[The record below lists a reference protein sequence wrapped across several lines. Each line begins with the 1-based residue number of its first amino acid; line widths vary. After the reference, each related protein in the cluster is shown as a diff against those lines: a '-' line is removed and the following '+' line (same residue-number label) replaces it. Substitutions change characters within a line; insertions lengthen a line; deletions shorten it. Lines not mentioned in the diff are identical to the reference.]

1 MTKRILALMA
11 VAMIVS
17 GSWTVSKA
25 APREGPIPPAAGTM
39 PAPDGP
45 EIHWMDYRLGDSPK
59 DTGGVYEWT
68 KREAAAD
75 WQRMPYK
82 DDAKIDTDHA
92 WFRSRVQQDPSRGA
106 LVQDP
111 YLLFASVRYEFE
123 VYSGPERIFRYGN
136 LDDDEAPM
144 LPGKPL
150 FVPLAGHSPD
160 KPLFLRVQSNRDSV
174 IVGKI
179 ASVWYGNGAEL
190 KMRMI
195 RSELPNM
202 LGMLVFFLIGL
213 VSLLLHFISREH
225 PAQLYFALFCLSIC
239 CNLLLSLDS
248 LGLFVDY
255 YTFRMY
261 AEEPLQGVM
270 TLLFAH
276 YFIHALKPPLQGL
289 ARKIGIVCLLAG
301 CLMPVARLLIPQTIE
316 AYRSE
321 IMIAKEIGLSLLCA
335 LCLVVIALSLRRK
348 VNGDARW
355 FIAGFSLYLLIHA
368 IGHPLRLL
376 VEYRLGFLA
385 TPPLPFIRFLQA
397 CLDYSLLAST
407 IFFGIITI
415 RRYAEVYRT
424 TRSNNIQLASWNHT
438 LELKVNE
445 RTQAIKNLLDYAGQG
460 FLTFDDRM
468 IVQEEYSL
476 ECRRLFGRDI
486 AGSSYADLIELGDEE
501 ERSFFAEMIGSIFQE
516 DELHRK
522 VVMSLLPA
530 EADIQDKRVSL
541 QYKWIPAIGGAS
553 GSVMVILTDISERR
567 QMEIQVARER
577 QVLNMVVWV
586 IKHYRDFK
594 EMLGEYRV
602 FATDGLDKLLHGE
615 LPPADLWEELY
626 RAIHTFKGN
635 FAQLDFNYTTE
646 RLHELES
653 QLEAFQGQVAAAT
666 EETISAPRLAVWLK
680 GFDLLGWLEE
690 DLRVL
695 RNILGDRFDNGYE
708 TVTIEIERLREL
720 ERQVYAILPSPEAQ
734 AIVGE
739 LKKLRYR
746 PFRELLGMYPE
757 YALKLAERLG
767 KELHPIEIAGGDD
780 PVDPDIYLDFVRTL
794 VHVFRN
800 MIDHGIETPEER
812 AAMGKERKGT
822 IACRI
827 SGTEKEFR
835 LVMSNN
841 GRELN
846 VVEIGQRALAMGICT
861 AEEWLAMSEGERR
874 MLIFCEGFST
884 RQSISKLS
892 GRGIG
897 LFAVR
902 KALEDLGGT
911 VRVESKPDSGTAFTF
926 LIPRRDS
933 SLIQEG
939 HGAS

>member
-1 MTKRILALMA
+1 MTKRLLAIIA

-17 GSWTVSKA
+17 GSWTISKA
-25 APREGPIPPAAGTM
+25 APLEGPKPPAAGTM
-39 PAPDGP
+39 SAPQGP
-45 EIHWMDYRLGDSPK
+45 ELHWTDYRLGDSPK
-59 DTGGVYEWT
+59 DSDGVYEWT
-68 KREAAAD
+68 KREAATA
-75 WQRMPYK
+75 WQHMPYK
-82 DDAKIDTDHA
+82 DNAKIDTHHA
-92 WFRSRVQQDPSRGA
+92 WFRSRVQKETSSGA
-106 LVQDP
+106 AVQAP
-111 YLLFASVRYEFE
+111 YLLFASARYEFE
-123 VYSGPERIFRYGN
+123 VYSGTERIFRYGN

-144 LPGKPL
+144 LPGKPV
-150 FVPLAGHSPD
+150 FVPLDKHSPD
-160 KPLFLRVQSNRDSV
+160 KPLFLRVQSKRDAV
-174 IVGKI
+174 IVGKL
-179 ASVWYGNGAEL
+179 ASVWYGNEAEL

-195 RSELPNM
+195 QDELPNRI
-202 LGMLVFFLIGL
+202 GMLVFFLIGL
-213 VSLLLHFISREH
+213 VSLLLHFINRDH

-239 CNLLLSLDS
+239 CNFLLSLDS

-261 AEEPLQGVM
+261 AEEPLQGIM
-270 TLLFAH
+270 TFLFAL

-301 CLMPVARLLIPQTIE
+301 CLMPIVRLLIPQTIE

-321 IMIAKEIGLSLLCA
+321 IMVAKEIGLSLLCA

-348 VNGDARW
+348 VSGDAVW

-368 IGHPLRLL
+368 VGHPLRLL
-376 VEYRLGFLA
+376 TEYRLVFFSA
-385 TPPLPFIRFLQA
+385 PPLTFVRFLQA
-397 CLDYSLLAST
+397 SLDYSLLAST

-424 TRSNNIQLASWNHT
+424 TRSNNIQLANWNHT
-438 LELKVNE
+438 LEMKVNE
-445 RTQAIKNLLDYAGQG
+445 RTQAIQNLLDYAGQG
-460 FLTFDDRM
+460 FLTFNDRM
-468 IVQEEYSL
+468 IVQDEYSA
-476 ECRRLFGRDI
+476 ECRRLFGRDV
-486 AGSSYADLIELGDEE
+486 AGAVYADLIELGDED

-516 DELHRK
+516 DELHRE

-530 EADIQDKRVSL
+530 EADIQGKRVLL
-541 QYKWIPAIGGAS
+541 QYKWIPAIGEAS
-553 GSVMVILTDISERR
+553 GSVMAILTDISERR

-594 EMLGEYRV
+594 EMLDEYRL
-602 FATDGLDKLLHGE
+602 FASEGLDKLLQGQ
-615 LPPADLWEELY
+615 LSSADLWEELH

-635 FAQLDFNYTTE
+635 FAQLDFTYTTE

-653 QLEAFQGQVAAAT
+653 QLEAFRDRAAGAS
-666 EETISAPRLAVWLK
+666 EGADLASRLAAWLK
-680 GFDLLGWLEE
+680 EFDLLGWLEE

-695 RNILGDRFDNGYE
+695 RDILGDRFDNGYE
-708 TVTIEIERLREL
+708 TITIEIERLREL
-720 ERQVYAILPSPEAQ
+720 EQQVYAILPSTEAK

-767 KELHPIEIAGGDD
+767 KALRPIEILGGDVL
-780 PVDPDIYLDFVRTL
+780 VDPDVYLDFVRTL

-812 AAMGKERKGT
+812 AAMGKERMGT

-827 SGTEKEFR
+827 ADTEKEFE
-835 LVMSNN
+835 LTVSNN
-841 GRELN
+841 GREMN
-846 VVEIGQRALAMGICT
+846 VAEIGRRALETGICT
-861 AEEWLAMSEGERR
+861 TEEWLAMPYDEQR
-874 MLIFCEGFST
+874 MLIFREGFST

-911 VRVESKPDSGTAFTF
+911 VRVESEPDTGTKFTF
-926 LIPRRDS
+926 LIPRRDPS
-933 SLIQEG
+933 PL
-939 HGAS
+939 